1 MKKKVLAA
9 ILSAMVVL
17 SLPTAIVAEAYY
29 GFIDLDKKSSNSSNS
44 IFNENINRILTIVT
58 AIACIF
64 IILAIL
70 RAIISNI
77 KKSKPKP
84 KLKKFP
90 DEMIPYDFTVPISSF
105 IKENDKKFDIQ
116 KFLEWT
122 KRVFCTVQIAWTQ
135 RDLKKIRTIEN
146 KELFEQ
152 HSAQIQE
159 YIRLGRINVIENI
172 DIIDVYLHKLVIDN
186 NFENLTVSMRVI
198 MNNYII
204 DEKSGKVIIGNK
216 KKVIDN
222 IYQLTFTRSKGVK
235 TNMVNG
241 FVMNICPNCGATVR
255 SENAGKCE
263 YCGSIIHMGEFSWVL
278 SNFESVDKNFVNDN
292 RGIIKLDIDEN
303 HN

>member
-1 MKKKVLAA
+1 MKKKILAV
-9 ILSAMVVL
+9 ILSAMVAL

-29 GFIDLDKKSSNSSNS
+29 DFIDLDKKSSSNSNS

-70 RAIISNI
+70 RAVISNI
-77 KKSKPKP
+77 KKSNSKP

-90 DEMIPYDFTVPISSF
+90 EKMIPYDFTASISSF
-105 IKENDKKFDIQ
+105 IKENDKKFDVQ

-122 KRVFCTVQIAWTQ
+122 KRIFCTVQIAWTR
-135 RDLKKIRTIEN
+135 RDWEKIRAFE
-146 KELFEQ
+146 KEELFEQ
-152 HSAQIQE
+152 HNKQLQE

-172 DIIDVYLHKLVIDN
+172 DIIDAYLHKLVVDN
-186 NFENLTVSMRVI
+186 NFQNLTVSMRVT
-198 MNNYII
+198 MNNYVI

-222 IYQLTFTRSKGVK
+222 IYLLTFTRSSGIK

-241 FVMNICPNCGATVR
+241 FVMNICHNCGATVR

-263 YCGSIIHMGEFSWVL
+263 YCGSIIYTDEFNWVL
-278 SNFESVDKNFVNDN
+278 LNFESVDENFVNDN
-292 RGIIKLDIDEN
+292 RGIIFLDGTN
-303 HN
+303 QF